1 MTIRLPVGALARDG
15 DAPSVGQRADRG
27 PTHLD
32 RLSAG
37 HARACAALAAL
48 CLLLFLPGQISLQP
62 MDRDEPRFAQA
73 SKQMLETGDFVS
85 IRFQDEARNKKPV
98 GIYWAQAAAVAAGEA
113 LGVPD
118 ARTRIALYRVP
129 SLLGALASVLL
140 AYWAALAFLPR
151 RSALLA
157 AALYGACL
165 MLNAEAHLAKT
176 DALLAACATASL
188 GALARAWLGRHRL
201 SAQGRVR
208 DDPSSPG
215 ADPTH
220 SPRPEVLRSS
230 LAGGIQPAA
239 RSLGPS
245 SEARPGG
252 RLRMR
257 WSGGSVS
264 LGAPQDGEGGFAPRL
279 GATVFLA
286 FWLGLAV
293 GILVKG
299 PMVPLFVA
307 LPAALLSWKARSGRW
322 LLPLRPWAGLA
333 LTALIVAPWFV
344 AITLKSG
351 GAFYAEAVGKDML
364 GKVGGAAERHWGP
377 PGAYTLIFFAT
388 FWPGAA
394 FAAMSLPLAWRERRT
409 EAVAFLIATVLPAW
423 LMFEAV
429 PTKLPHYVLPLMPW
443 IAILTVLALG
453 RGELDP
459 RRRGARAT
467 ALLVPAIPVALTVGL
482 CLVGWKLD
490 DHTIPWLALPVL
502 GVACLAAG
510 ASWYAFARNR
520 AEHALMLGILASC
533 LLGPGVL
540 GLAQRQLPALK
551 VSPRLAAFRDRMPCA
566 DPQVA
571 SLGYR
576 EPSLV
581 FLTGTGLDLL
591 PDAPAAKAFLQG
603 GGCRLLFVEGRER
616 EAFNTAWP
624 VGRPAP
630 PPLGEVEGF
639 NLNTG
644 RRVFVTAYAATP

>member
-1 MTIRLPVGALARDG
+1 MTTRLPVGALD
-15 DAPSVGQRADRG
+15 RADVASSRL
-27 PTHLD
+27 PATDRFAALLD
-32 RLSAG
+32 RLSASHG
-37 HARACAALAAL
+37 RACAALL
-48 CLLLFLPGQISLQP
+48 VLGLLLFLPGQASLQP

-73 SKQMLETGDFVS
+73 SKQMLETGDFVA

-98 GIYWAQAAAVAAGEA
+98 GIYWAQAVAVAAGEA
-113 LGVPD
+113 LGIPH
-118 ARTRIALYRVP
+118 ARTQIALYRIP
-129 SLLGALASVLL
+129 SLLGALGSVLL
-140 AYWAALAFLPR
+140 AYWAALAFLSR
-151 RSALLA
+151 RDAVLA

-188 GALARAWLGRHRL
+188 GALARVWLRRRPL
-201 SAQGRVR
+201 PSAGEEFQ
-208 DDPSSPG
+208 
-215 ADPTH
+215 
-220 SPRPEVLRSS
+220 RS
-230 LAGGIQPAA
+230 A
-239 RSLGPS
+239 
-245 SEARPGG
+245 EGG
-252 RLRMR
+252 RL
-257 WSGGSVS
+257 
-264 LGAPQDGEGGFAPRL
+264 
-279 GATVFLA
+279 VFLA

-307 LPAALLSWKARSGRW
+307 LPALVLSVKARSARW

-333 LTALIVAPWFV
+333 VTLLIVAPWFV

-351 GAFYAEAVGKDML
+351 SAFYAEAVGKDML

-377 PGAYTLIFFAT
+377 PGAYTIAFFAT

-394 FAAMSLPLAWRERRT
+394 FAAMGLPLAWRERRAD
-409 EAVAFLIATVLPAW
+409 AVAFLIATVLPAW
-423 LMFEAV
+423 LIFEAV

-443 IAILTVLALG
+443 LAILTILALR

-459 RRRGARAT
+459 HRRGARAV
-467 ALLVPAIPVALTVGL
+467 ALLVPAIPVGLTLGL
-482 CLVGWKLD
+482 CVAGWRLD
-490 DHTIPWLALPVL
+490 DHTIPWVALPVL
-502 GVACLAAG
+502 AAACLAAA
-510 ASWYAFARNR
+510 ASWLAFAKGLSER
-520 AEHALMLGILASC
+520 ALMLAVLASC
-533 LLGPGVL
+533 FLGPGVL

-591 PDAPAAKAFLQG
+591 PDAAAAKSFLEQ

-630 PPLGEVEGF
+630 PPLGEVVGF

-644 RRVFVTAYAATP
+644 RRVTVTAYAAAP

>member
-1 MTIRLPVGALARDG
+1 MTTHLSAGAALRDGEAQTRGAPTGRIGAL
-15 DAPSVGQRADRG
+15 
-27 PTHLD
+27 LD
-32 RLSAG
+32 RLSAS
-37 HARACAALAAL
+37 HARACAALV
-48 CLLLFLPGQISLQP
+48 LLGLVLFLPGQASLQP

-73 SKQMLETGDFVS
+73 SKQMLETGDFVA

-98 GIYWAQAAAVAAGEA
+98 GIYWAQAAAVATGEA
-113 LGVPD
+113 LGIPD
-118 ARTRIALYRVP
+118 ARRQIALYRIP

-151 RSALLA
+151 RHALLA
-157 AALYGACL
+157 ASLYGACL

-188 GALARAWLGRHRL
+188 GALARVWLGRGVL
-201 SAQGRVR
+201 PPPSA
-208 DDPSSPG
+208 
-215 ADPTH
+215 
-220 SPRPEVLRSS
+220 
-230 LAGGIQPAA
+230 
-239 RSLGPS
+239 
-245 SEARPGG
+245 
-252 RLRMR
+252 
-257 WSGGSVS
+257 
-264 LGAPQDGEGGFAPRL
+264 GEGTLPGMGREGRGSTRDAS
-279 GATVFLA
+279 VFLA

-307 LPAALLSWKARSGRW
+307 LPALFLSWKARSARW

-333 LTALIVAPWFV
+333 LTILIVAPWFV

-377 PGAYTLIFFAT
+377 PGAYTLAFFAT

-394 FAAMSLPLAWRERRT
+394 FAAMALPLAWRERRT
-409 EAVAFLIATVLPAW
+409 DTVAFLIATVLPAW
-423 LMFEAV
+423 LIFEAV

-443 IAILTVLALG
+443 LAILTVLALR
-453 RGELDP
+453 RGEIDP
-459 RRRGARAT
+459 GRRGARAV
-467 ALLVPAIPVALTVGL
+467 ALLVPAIPVALTLGL
-482 CLVGWKLD
+482 CIVGWKLD
-490 DHTIPWLALPVL
+490 DHRIPWIALPVL
-502 GVACLAAG
+502 TAACLAAG
-510 ASWYAFARNR
+510 ASWLAFAKGAPKR
-520 AEHALMLGILASC
+520 ALVLAVVASA

-551 VSPRLAAFRDRMPCA
+551 VSPRLAAFQARMPCA
-566 DPQVA
+566 DPRVA

-581 FLTGTGLDLL
+581 FLTGTTLDLL
-591 PDAPAAKAFLQG
+591 PDAEAARAFLQQ

-624 VGRPAP
+624 VSRPAP
-630 PPLGEVEGF
+630 APLGEVEGF

-644 RRVFVTAYAATP
+644 RRVFMTAYAATP

>member
-1 MTIRLPVGALARDG
+1 MTTRLPAGALPRDG
-15 DAPSVGQRADRG
+15 EAPSAVLRGDRIAAL
-27 PTHLD
+27 LD
-32 RLSAG
+32 RLSAS

-48 CLLLFLPGQISLQP
+48 CLLLFLPGQASLQP

-73 SKQMLETGDFVS
+73 SKQMLETGDFVA

-98 GIYWAQAAAVAAGEA
+98 GIYWAQAASVAAAEA
-113 LGVPD
+113 LGVPE
-118 ARTRIALYRVP
+118 ARTQIALYRIP
-129 SLLGALASVLL
+129 SLLGAVASVLL
-140 AYWAALAFLPR
+140 AYWGALAFLPR
-151 RSALLA
+151 RGALLA
-157 AALYGACL
+157 AALFGACL

-176 DALLAACATASL
+176 DALLTACATASL
-188 GALARAWLGRHRL
+188 GALARVWLAWHRL
-201 SAQGRVR
+201 PPPSAGEGTLRGRGAEGNDGAGR
-208 DDPSSPG
+208 GTARHAGRALESAPSLPSANPLRGPPSPAEG
-215 ADPTH
+215 
-220 SPRPEVLRSS
+220 
-230 LAGGIQPAA
+230 
-239 RSLGPS
+239 
-245 SEARPGG
+245 
-252 RLRMR
+252 
-257 WSGGSVS
+257 GGSV
-264 LGAPQDGEGGFAPRL
+264 
-279 GATVFLA
+279 VFLA

-307 LPAALLSWKARSGRW
+307 LPALFLSWKARSSAW
-322 LLPLRPWAGLA
+322 LKPLRPWAGLA
-333 LTALIVAPWFV
+333 LTLLIVAPWFV

-377 PGAYTLIFFAT
+377 PGAYTLAFFAT

-394 FAAMSLPLAWRERRT
+394 FAAMGLPMAWRERRS
-409 EAVAFLIATVLPAW
+409 APVAFLIAAVLPAW

-443 IAILTVLALG
+443 IAVLTILALR

-459 RRRGARAT
+459 GRRGARAV
-467 ALLVPAIPVALTVGL
+467 ALLVPAIPLGLTLGL

-490 DHTIPWLALPVL
+490 DHTIPWLALPAL
-502 GVACLAAG
+502 AAACLAAG
-510 ASWYAFARNR
+510 LSWLAFARAR
-520 AEHALMLGILASC
+520 PERALMLAVLASC

-551 VSPRLAAFRDRMPCA
+551 VSPRLAAFKDRMPCI

-581 FLTGTGLDLL
+581 FLTGTTLDLL
-591 PDAPAAKAFLQG
+591 PDAAAAKAFLQR

-644 RRVFVTAYAATP
+644 RRVFVTAYAAAP

>member
-1 MTIRLPVGALARDG
+1 MTTRLSAGALPRDG
-15 DAPSVGQRADRG
+15 DAPPGTLREGRIAL
-27 PTHLD
+27 LD
-32 RLSAG
+32 RLSAS
-37 HARACAALAAL
+37 HARACAGLALL

-73 SKQMLETGDFVS
+73 SKQMLETGDFVA

-113 LGVPD
+113 LGVPH
-118 ARTRIALYRVP
+118 ARTQIALYRLP
-129 SLLGALASVLL
+129 SLLGALGSVLL
-140 AYWAALAFLPR
+140 AYWGALAFLPR

-188 GALARAWLGRHRL
+188 GALARVWLGRE
-201 SAQGRVR
+201 
-208 DDPSSPG
+208 
-215 ADPTH
+215 
-220 SPRPEVLRSS
+220 PR
-230 LAGGIQPAA
+230 I
-239 RSLGPS
+239 
-245 SEARPGG
+245 
-252 RLRMR
+252 
-257 WSGGSVS
+257 
-264 LGAPQDGEGGFAPRL
+264 GAP
-279 GATVFLA
+279 VFLA
-286 FWLGLAV
+286 FWLGIAI

-307 LPAALLSWKARSGRW
+307 LPALFLSWKARSGGW
-322 LLPLRPWAGLA
+322 LKPLRPWAGLA

-377 PGAYTLIFFAT
+377 PGAYSLAFFAT

-394 FAAMSLPLAWRERRT
+394 FAAMSLPLAWRERRDD
-409 EAVAFLIATVLPAW
+409 AIAFLIATVLPAW
-423 LMFEAV
+423 LVFEAV

-443 IAILTVLALG
+443 IAVLTVIALG
-453 RGELDP
+453 RGEVTP
-459 RRRGARAT
+459 RRRGARAV
-467 ALLVPAIPVALTVGL
+467 ALLVPAIPIGLTLGL
-482 CLVGWKLD
+482 CATGWKLD
-490 DHTIPWLALPVL
+490 NHAIPWFALPVL
-502 GVACLAAG
+502 GAACLVAG
-510 ASWYAFARNR
+510 ASWLAFARDRPER
-520 AEHALMLGILASC
+520 AFGLAILASC
-533 LLGPGVL
+533 LLGPAVL

-551 VSPRLAAFRDRMPCA
+551 VSPRLAALKDTLPCRDPL
-566 DPQVA
+566 VA

-581 FLTGTGLDLL
+581 FLTGTDLDLL
-591 PDAPAAKAFLQG
+591 PDADAAKAFLQG

-616 EAFNTAWP
+616 DAFNFAWP

-630 PPLGEVEGF
+630 PPVGVVEGF

>member
-1 MTIRLPVGALARDG
+1 MTIRLSAGALPRDG
-15 DAPSVGQRADRG
+15 EAPSGGRRTDRIAAL
-27 PTHLD
+27 LD
-32 RLSAG
+32 RLSASHG
-37 HARACAALAAL
+37 RACAALAAL
-48 CLLLFLPGQISLQP
+48 CLVLFLPGQVSLQP

-73 SKQMLETGDFVS
+73 SKQMLETGDFVA

-113 LGVPD
+113 LGVPH
-118 ARTRIALYRVP
+118 ARTQIALYRVP

-151 RSALLA
+151 RGAFLA

-188 GALARAWLGRHRL
+188 GALARAWLGHHRL
-201 SAQGRVR
+201 LS
-208 DDPSSPG
+208 PSVGETTLRRREGEAWDG
-215 ADPTH
+215 AGTP
-220 SPRPEVLRSS
+220 
-230 LAGGIQPAA
+230 
-239 RSLGPS
+239 
-245 SEARPGG
+245 
-252 RLRMR
+252 
-257 WSGGSVS
+257 
-264 LGAPQDGEGGFAPRL
+264 
-279 GATVFLA
+279 VFIA
-286 FWLGLAV
+286 FWLGIAV

-307 LPAALLSWKARSGRW
+307 LPALFLSWKARSAAW
-322 LLPLRPWAGLA
+322 LRPLRLWAGLA
-333 LTALIVAPWFV
+333 LTVLVVAPWFV
-344 AITLKSG
+344 AITWKSG
-351 GAFYAEAVGKDML
+351 SAFYAEAVGKDML
-364 GKVGGAAERHWGP
+364 GKVGGGAERHWGP
-377 PGAYTLIFFAT
+377 PGAYTIAFFAI

-394 FAAMSLPLAWRERRT
+394 FASMSLPLAWRERGT
-409 EAVAFLIATVLPAW
+409 EAFAFLIATVLPAW

-443 IAILTVLALG
+443 LAILTILALR

-459 RRRGARAT
+459 GRPGARAV
-467 ALLVPAIPVALTVGL
+467 AALVPAIPLGLTLGL
-482 CLVGWKLD
+482 CVTGWKLD

-502 GVACLAAG
+502 AAACLTAG
-510 ASWYAFARNR
+510 GSWLAFARGRPER
-520 AEHALMLGILASC
+520 ALGLAILASC

-551 VSPRLAAFRDRMPCA
+551 VSPRLAAFKERLPCA

-581 FLTGTGLDLL
+581 FLTGTDLDLL
-591 PDAPAAKAFLQG
+591 PDAAAAKAFLQG

-644 RRVFVTAYAATP
+644 RRVYVTAYAAVP